1 MRHVEIKLAE
11 TEAHALGAHAV
22 LRENVKQV
30 GFVTRGNVLK
40 KQEVG
45 ELVIALVGEKVVGCI
60 CYHLRRDRV
69 ATIYEIAVSREG
81 AGAGIGSTMI
91 TWLARELAGRARAIK
106 LKCTADNDRANE
118 FYARVGFQRV
128 ATVPGRRRALVIWRT
143 ELGGFLE
150 KMGKENKN
158 DGGSQ

>member
-11 TEAHALGAHAV
+11 TETHALGAHAV

-40 KQEVG
+40 KQEAG
-45 ELVIALVGEKVVGCI
+45 ELVVALIGGTVVGCI

-81 AGAGIGSTMI
+81 AGAGVGSAMV
-91 TWLARELAGRARAIK
+91 TWLTRELVGRARAIK

-128 ATVPGRRRALVIWRT
+128 ATEPGRRRALVVWRT
-143 ELGGFLE
+143 ELGGFIE
-150 KMGKENKN
+150 KMGKKSKI
-158 DGGSQ
+158 GR